1 MFTVLG
7 ISFNNLK
14 YKGWDKKN
22 GRNVK
27 MIENTNNIILAE
39 HPQNKNEVE

>member
-1 MFTVLG
+1 MG
-7 ISFNNLK
+7 Q
-14 YKGWDKKN
+14 KN